1 MINNFFYF
9 SAFNSVKTTKSCVL
23 LQRALFCLSI
33 VLLSFNSYGQCNSE
47 IPTPFVSSTF
57 DGLSTLTSST
67 GLCTPILVCGVSN
80 EANLIDGDLT
90 NFATSAFGI
99 SVNTA
104 HLLRVVDANTVYQA
118 GTFAGFN
125 IAPSGGLLSGSIL
138 NGITI
143 RTYKAGVLREALS
156 GSSLLNSNT
165 ISSPGNYIVGFNTSF
180 SFDAIEIVLD
190 GGVNLL
196 STTSIYYAVIRSYC
210 SGPDLECN
218 TATKMN
224 LPVYPMS
231 IDPANTGISGVSLGS
246 VINAENAVSSDDTD
260 YATIDLAL
268 GVQATGSIAIKNQ
281 VSDFPAGTYAGVA
294 IENSN
299 LASASVLANV
309 IVSTY
314 LNGVFKEQFSGS
326 SLLLNAA
333 LLNASG
339 RYNLGFVTTESFDEV
354 KLAINQFVGLDLGTT
369 KVYGA
374 IFEKFCVGPDL
385 VCNTQTAITAPDYP
399 VFVNSINT
407 GIDGLACLSC
417 SLTNQDNL
425 IDQDLTN
432 FAEVNLPVGVGTF
445 GSLSVK
451 DHITDYAAGTFAG
464 YTIETPS
471 LLVVNA
477 FDAIRV
483 TTFLNGIQQE
493 SKAGNGALVSV
504 GTDLLVG
511 TSKQTVGFVSSMPF
525 DEVQITF
532 ENLVSVNL
540 GNVKVYYAVF
550 QKLCDPV
557 VECNKIYDWSNPAF
571 PVTINGQ
578 NTGIEGLACVG
589 CAINN
594 TDSLL
599 TANASD
605 FAQISLTASVGA
617 SGSLSVKDERYTY
630 PKGTFA
636 GFKIK
641 DLNTLVQLNLFQS
654 LVITT
659 YNNGSFQE
667 SKVGA
672 GLIDLTLLG
681 DSVFGS
687 LPGEYNVGF
696 ETILPFDEIR
706 LTVASL
712 VSIINTIN
720 VYGAFVDTNN
730 SDDSDTTGLL
740 VCTSS
745 SISLTKEG
753 VYVDSN
759 ADSIVNVG
767 DTVEY
772 VFTIT
777 NTGFTTLTNVSITD
791 NNATVSGTLVPEM
804 LAQAKDSTSYSGIYA
819 ITQADIDAGIVYNLA
834 TARATTSNGGTVTA
848 NSTDPTPCITC
859 PAPPSPADPN
869 STKTPL
875 AQNPKIALVKKGI
888 YNGDASNAK
897 VGDTITY
904 TFNVTNTGNL
914 TIANIDI
921 NDATLGVANLALVPS
936 TLAPTEVGI
945 ATQNYS
951 ITQADIDAGEVTNT
965 AIAKGQ
971 DPQSNDI
978 QDISGT
984 AVDNDIPTITTVPKF
999 GAIALVKTGVYNG
1012 DASNAKVGDMIT
1024 YTFTVTNTGNLT
1036 IANIDIN
1043 DATLGVANLVLVP
1056 STLAPAE
1063 VGSATQDYIITQ
1075 ADIDAGK
1082 VTNTAIAKG
1091 QDPKS
1096 NDVMD
1101 ISGTSIDD
1109 DEKTITDVPQS
1120 GAIAFVKTGVYNGD
1134 ASNAKVGDTI
1144 TYTFTVTNTGNLT
1157 IANIDINDATLGV
1170 ANLALVPSTLAPA
1183 EVGSAT
1189 QNYSITQADID
1200 AGQVT
1205 NTAIAKGQ
1213 DPQSNDVMDISG
1225 TSIDDDEKT
1234 ITDVPQSGAIALVKT
1249 GIYNGDASNAKV
1261 GDIITYTFTVTN
1273 TGNLTIANIDIN
1285 DATLG
1290 VANLALVPS
1299 ILAPAEVGSATQDYT
1314 ITQADIDAGQ
1324 VTNTAIARGQDPQ
1337 SNDVMDI
1344 SGTSIDDDEKT
1355 ITDVPQS
1362 GAIAL
1367 VKTGIYNG
1375 DASNAKVGDTITYT
1389 FNVTNTGNLTIA
1401 NIDIND
1407 ATLGVANL
1415 ALVPSTLA
1423 PAEVGSST
1431 QDYIITQADIDAGQ
1445 VTNTAIAK
1453 GQDPQSND
1461 IQDIS
1466 GTAVD
1471 NDVPTITVVPQSG
1484 AIALVKTGVYNGDPT
1499 KAKLGDT
1506 ITYTFNVTN
1515 TGNLTIA
1522 NIDINDATLGVA
1534 NLALVPSTLAPAEV
1548 GSVTQDYIITQADID
1563 SGKVTNTA
1571 IAKGQDP
1578 QSNDIQDISGTAVD
1592 NDVLTITVV
1601 PQSGAIALVKTGV
1614 YNGDPT
1620 KAKLGDTITYTFNV
1634 TNTGNQTITN
1644 IVINDAKIGVANLA
1658 LVPSTL
1664 APAEVGIATQDYTI
1678 TQTDIDA
1685 GKVTNTAIA
1694 KGQDPQSN
1702 DIQDISGTAVDND
1715 VPTIT
1720 VVPQSGAIALVK
1732 RGIYNGDPTKAKLGD
1747 TITYTFTV
1755 SNTGNL
1761 TIANIDINDATL
1773 GVANLAL
1780 VPSTLAP
1787 AEVGSATQNY
1797 SITQADIDAGEV
1809 TNTAIAKGQDPQSND
1824 IQDIS
1829 GTAVDNDIPT
1839 ITVVPQSGAIALV
1852 KTGIYNG
1859 DASNAKVGDIITY
1872 TFTVTNTGNLTIA
1885 NIDIN
1890 DATLG
1895 VVNLALVPSILAPSE
1910 VGSATQNYTITQA
1923 DIDAGQVTN
1932 TAIAKGQDPQ
1942 SNDVMDI
1949 SGTSIDDDEKTITDV
1964 PQSGA
1969 IALVKTG
1976 VYNGD
1981 ASNAKVGD
1989 TITYTFTV
1997 TNTGNLTIANIDI
2010 NDATLGVANLALVP
2024 SILAPTEVGAATQ
2037 DYIITQA
2044 DIDAGQVTNTAIAKG
2059 QDPQMVDVIDTS
2071 GTAVDNDIPTITVL
2085 PQFGAIALVKTGVYN
2100 GDASNSVVGDSITY
2114 TFTVTNT
2121 GNLTIDNIVINDSK
2135 LGAANLAVVPSALA
2149 PGAVGAVSQ
2158 SYTITQADIDAGQVT
2173 NSALAIGQDPR
2184 GVDVEDISGTAVDN
2198 DDPTVLVLNQA
2209 PEIDLVLEG
2218 NFQDENGDGSAQVGE
2233 TIRYSFK
2240 VSNPGNVPLKDVWV
2254 EDVILGFG
2262 RSNGYMNLDIAGIDA
2277 STFWGLY
2284 PITQAD
2290 IIAGRVINIAKA
2302 NGTSPLGIEVQ
2313 DISNDGTELVVVI
2326 SGCTIKVF
2334 NAVSADEDG
2343 FNDTLYIQGIECY
2356 PSNTV
2361 QVFNRWGVK
2370 VFDVQGYDNSSK
2382 VFRGMSEGR
2391 VTANQSEGLPNGTYF
2406 YVLNYVD
2413 LNGSGISKSGYLHLI
2428 N

>member
-33 VLLSFNSYGQCNSE
+33 VLLSFNSYAQCNSE

-67 GLCTPILVCGVSN
+67 GLCTPILVCGVSD

-90 NFATSAFGI
+90 NFATSAFGL
-99 SVNTA
+99 SVNAT

-125 IAPSGGLLSGSIL
+125 IAPSGGLLSGSLL

-143 RTYKAGVLREALS
+143 RTYEAGVLREAFS
-156 GSSLLNSNT
+156 GSSLLNSST

-190 GGVNLL
+190 GGVTLL
-196 STTSIYYAVIRSYC
+196 STTSIYYAVIRAYC
-210 SGPDLECN
+210 AGPDLECN

-268 GVQATGSIAIKNQ
+268 GVQAAGSIAIKNQ
-281 VSDFPAGTYAGVA
+281 VSDFPAGTYAGFA

-326 SLLLNAA
+326 SLLFNTAS
-333 LLNASG
+333 LNASG

-354 KLAINQFVGLDLGTT
+354 KLAINQFVGLDFGTT

-445 GSLSVK
+445 GSVSVK
-451 DHITDYAAGTFAG
+451 DQITDYAAGTFAG
-464 YTIETPS
+464 YTIEIP
-471 LLVVNA
+471 LLQNLNA
-477 FDAIRV
+477 FAAISV
-483 TTFLNGIQQE
+483 TTYLNGVQQE
-493 SKAGNGALVSV
+493 TKSGNGPLISI

-532 ENLVSVNL
+532 ENLLSVNL
-540 GNVKVYYAVF
+540 GTVQVYYAVF
-550 QKLCDPV
+550 QKLCDPI
-557 VECNKIYDWSNPAF
+557 VECNKIYDWSNPDF

-578 NTGIEGLACVG
+578 NTGIEGVACVA
-589 CAINN
+589 CAVNN

-599 TANASD
+599 TADTTD
-605 FAQISLTASVGA
+605 FAQISLTAGVSA
-617 SGSLSVKDERYTY
+617 SGSVSVKDELYTY

-636 GFKIK
+636 GFRIT

-654 LVITT
+654 LIITT
-659 YNNGSFQE
+659 YNDGVVQE
-667 SKVGA
+667 SKTA
-672 GLIDLTLLG
+672 NELSDLTLLN
-681 DSVFGS
+681 SSLFGS
-687 LPGEYNVGF
+687 LPGDYNVGF
-696 ETILPFDEIR
+696 EATLSFDEIR
-706 LTVASL
+706 LTVESLAS
-712 VSIINTIN
+712 VINTIN
-720 VYGAFVDTNN
+720 VFGAFVDTNN

-791 NNATVSGTLVPEM
+791 NNATVSGTPVPEM

-999 GAIALVKTGVYNG
+999 GAIALVK
-1012 DASNAKVGDMIT
+1012 K
-1024 YTFTVTNTGNLT
+1024 
-1036 IANIDIN
+1036 
-1043 DATLGVANLVLVP
+1043 
-1056 STLAPAE
+1056 
-1063 VGSATQDYIITQ
+1063 
-1075 ADIDAGK
+1075 
-1082 VTNTAIAKG
+1082 
-1091 QDPKS
+1091 
-1096 NDVMD
+1096 
-1101 ISGTSIDD
+1101 
-1109 DEKTITDVPQS
+1109 
-1120 GAIAFVKTGVYNGD
+1120 
-1134 ASNAKVGDTI
+1134 
-1144 TYTFTVTNTGNLT
+1144 
-1157 IANIDINDATLGV
+1157 
-1170 ANLALVPSTLAPA
+1170 
-1183 EVGSAT
+1183 
-1189 QNYSITQADID
+1189 
-1200 AGQVT
+1200 
-1205 NTAIAKGQ
+1205 
-1213 DPQSNDVMDISG
+1213 
-1225 TSIDDDEKT
+1225 
-1234 ITDVPQSGAIALVKT
+1234 

-1261 GDIITYTFTVTN
+1261 GD
-1273 TGNLTIANIDIN
+1273 
-1285 DATLG
+1285 
-1290 VANLALVPS
+1290 S
-1299 ILAPAEVGSATQDYT
+1299 
-1314 ITQADIDAGQ
+1314 
-1324 VTNTAIARGQDPQ
+1324 
-1337 SNDVMDI
+1337 
-1344 SGTSIDDDEKT
+1344 
-1355 ITDVPQS
+1355 
-1362 GAIAL
+1362 
-1367 VKTGIYNG
+1367 
-1375 DASNAKVGDTITYT
+1375 ITYT

-1423 PAEVGSST
+1423 PAEVGSAT
-1431 QDYIITQADIDAGQ
+1431 QDYI
-1445 VTNTAIAK
+1445 
-1453 GQDPQSND
+1453 
-1461 IQDIS
+1461 
-1466 GTAVD
+1466 
-1471 NDVPTITVVPQSG
+1471 
-1484 AIALVKTGVYNGDPT
+1484 
-1499 KAKLGDT
+1499 
-1506 ITYTFNVTN
+1506 
-1515 TGNLTIA
+1515 
-1522 NIDINDATLGVA
+1522 
-1534 NLALVPSTLAPAEV
+1534 
-1548 GSVTQDYIITQADID
+1548 
-1563 SGKVTNTA
+1563 
-1571 IAKGQDP
+1571 
-1578 QSNDIQDISGTAVD
+1578 
-1592 NDVLTITVV
+1592 
-1601 PQSGAIALVKTGV
+1601 
-1614 YNGDPT
+1614 
-1620 KAKLGDTITYTFNV
+1620 
-1634 TNTGNQTITN
+1634 
-1644 IVINDAKIGVANLA
+1644 
-1658 LVPSTL
+1658 
-1664 APAEVGIATQDYTI
+1664 
-1678 TQTDIDA
+1678 
-1685 GKVTNTAIA
+1685 
-1694 KGQDPQSN
+1694 
-1702 DIQDISGTAVDND
+1702 
-1715 VPTIT
+1715 
-1720 VVPQSGAIALVK
+1720 
-1732 RGIYNGDPTKAKLGD
+1732 
-1747 TITYTFTV
+1747 
-1755 SNTGNL
+1755 
-1761 TIANIDINDATL
+1761 
-1773 GVANLAL
+1773 
-1780 VPSTLAP
+1780 
-1787 AEVGSATQNY
+1787 
-1797 SITQADIDAGEV
+1797 
-1809 TNTAIAKGQDPQSND
+1809 
-1824 IQDIS
+1824 
-1829 GTAVDNDIPT
+1829 
-1839 ITVVPQSGAIALV
+1839 
-1852 KTGIYNG
+1852 
-1859 DASNAKVGDIITY
+1859 
-1872 TFTVTNTGNLTIA
+1872 
-1885 NIDIN
+1885 
-1890 DATLG
+1890 
-1895 VVNLALVPSILAPSE
+1895 
-1910 VGSATQNYTITQA
+1910 ITQA

-1997 TNTGNLTIANIDI
+1997 SNTGNLTIANIDINDATLGVTNLTLVPSILAPSEVGSATQDYTITQADIDAGEVTNTAIAKGQDPQSNDIQDISGTAADNDIPTITVLPQSGAIALVKTGIYNGDASNAKVGDIITYTFTVSNTGNLTIANIDINDATLGVANLTLVPSILAPSEVGSATQDYTITQADIDAGQVTNTAIAKGQDPQMLDVIDTSGTAVDNDIPTITVVPQSGAIALVKTGVYNGDASNAKVGDTITYTFNVTNTGNLTIANIDINDATLGVANLAVVPSILAPTEVGSATQDYIITQADIDAGQVTNTAIAKGQDPQSNDVMDISGTAVDNDIPTITVVPQSGAIALVKTGIYNGDASNAKVGDTITYTFTVTNTGNLTIANIDINDATLGVANLALVPSILEPAEVGSATQDYTITQADIDAGQVTNTAIAKGQDPQSNDVMDISGTSIDDDEKTITDVPQSGAIALVKTGIYNGDASNAKVGDTITYTFTVTNTGNLTIANIDINDATLGVVNLALVPSILAPSEVGSATQDYSITQADIDAVQVTNTAIAKGQDPQSNDVMDISGTSIDDDEKTITVVPQSGAIALVKTGIYNGDASNAKVGDTITYTFTVTNTGNLTIANIDI

-2024 SILAPTEVGAATQ
+2024 SILAPSEVGSATQ
-2037 DYIITQA
+2037 DYTITQA

-2059 QDPQMVDVIDTS
+2059 QDPQSNDIQDIS
-2071 GTAVDNDIPTITVL
+2071 GTSVDNDVPTITVV

-2100 GDASNSVVGDSITY
+2100 GDANNSVVGDSISY

-2121 GNLTIDNIVINDSK
+2121 GNLAIDNIVINDSK
-2135 LGAANLAVVPSALA
+2135 LGAANLAVVPSTLA
-2149 PGAVGAVSQ
+2149 PGAVGEVSQ

-2198 DDPTVLVLNQA
+2198 DDPTVLVLNHA